1 MFRIICIGLLA
12 GVMVMQVEAS
22 EGLMKSLNK
31 AAQVTQSLTAPET
44 PAATTAEGAVDLA
57 GQAAESLGL
66 VSMLSGQLGVTE
78 AQASSGAGAIF
89 SVAKQKMSAESFASL
104 GSAVPNLDQ
113 LLAAAPAIAGN
124 SGGNS
129 SGLMGKAASMLG
141 GSGASGGTMAML
153 GPVFESLG
161 MNASMVG
168 QFLPVVLQFV
178 QTQGGDQLMGV
189 LQQALL

>member
-1 MFRIICIGLLA
+1 
-12 GVMVMQVEAS
+12 
-22 EGLMKSLNK
+22 MKSLNK